1 MAKLFI
7 EDLPL
12 DGKRVLMR
20 VDFNVPVKDGTIEDD
35 TRVRAS
41 LPSIRYVLARGASLV
56 LMSHLGRPDG
66 RTIAKYSLA
75 PVAERL
81 AHLLLGAHVRFLRD
95 CVGPDVEKACAAL
108 RPGEVALLENLRFH
122 IEEEGKVKREDG
134 GSVKADPAAVAAFRA
149 SLSRLGDVYVNDA
162 FGTAHRAHSSI
173 VGVSLPQRAAG
184 YLMKKELDFLGQAVD
199 KPKRPFVAII
209 GGAKVSGKIDVI
221 ESLLPKVDTLLIGG
235 GMAFTF
241 FKAQGKEIGGS
252 LVENDRVDM
261 ARALLARAGDKLLV
275 PVDAIVTDDL
285 DLEVRKV
292 GALGTVAWDR
302 MGPKDIGIDIGE
314 VTQAMFT
321 GVVTRGRT
329 VVWNGPMG
337 VVEIPAAATGTL
349 SIARALAVV
358 TARGAIT
365 VVAGGDSVAALE
377 KSGLADK
384 VTHVSTGGGASL
396 EFLAGKELPGI
407 VHLSEAVH

>member
-7 EDLPL
+7 EDLRL
-12 DGKRVLMR
+12 EGRRVLMR
-20 VDFNVPVKDGTIEDD
+20 VDFNVPVKDARIEHD

-66 RTIAKYSLA
+66 QRIGEYSLG

-81 AHLLLGAHVRFLRD
+81 QTMLGTRVTFLPD
-95 CVGPDVEKACAAL
+95 CVGPNVERACTAL
-108 RPGEVALLENLRFH
+108 KPGEVILLENLRFH
-122 IEEEGKVKREDG
+122 VEEEGKVKREDG
-134 GSVKADPAAVAAFRA
+134 SSLTADPAAVAAFRA
-149 SLSRLGDVYVNDA
+149 SLTALGDVYVNDA

-173 VGVSLPQRAAG
+173 VGVNLPQRAAG
-184 YLMKKELDFLGQAVD
+184 YLMKKELDFLGRAVD
-199 KPKRPFVAII
+199 DPKRPLVAII

-221 ESLLPKVDTLLIGG
+221 QSLLPKVDTLLIGG

-241 FKAQGKEIGGS
+241 FKAQGKESGGS

-261 ARALLARAGDKLLV
+261 ARALLARAGDKLLL
-275 PVDAIVTDDL
+275 PVDAIVTDEL
-285 DLEVRKV
+285 DLEAGKV

-314 VTQAMFT
+314 TTQAMFT
-321 GVVTRGRT
+321 GVVTRART

-337 VVEIPAAATGTL
+337 AVEIPVAATGTL
-349 SIARALAVV
+349 AIARALAVV
-358 TARGAIT
+358 TAMGAIT

-377 KSGLADK
+377 KSGITDK

-396 EFLAGKELPGI
+396 KFLEGKGLPG
-407 VHLSEAVH
+407 VAHLSEK

>member
-7 EDLPL
+7 EDLRL
-12 DGKRVLMR
+12 EGRRVLMR
-20 VDFNVPVKDGTIEDD
+20 VDFNVPVKDARIEED

-66 RTIAKYSLA
+66 RKIAKYSLL
-75 PVAERL
+75 PVADRL
-81 AHLLLGAHVRFLRD
+81 AHLLGRRVMFLPD
-95 CVGPDVEKACAAL
+95 CVGPDVEAACTTL

-122 IEEEGKVKREDG
+122 VEEEGKVKREN
-134 GSVKADPAAVAAFRA
+134 GSSLTADPAAVAAFRA
-149 SLSRLGDVYVNDA
+149 SLTALGDVYVNDA

-173 VGVSLPQRAAG
+173 VGVNLPQRAAG
-184 YLMKKELDFLGQAVD
+184 YLMKKELDFLGRAVD
-199 KPKRPFVAII
+199 GPKRPLVAII

-221 ESLLPKVDTLLIGG
+221 QSLLPKVDTLLIGG

-261 ARALLARAGDKLLV
+261 ARALLARAGDTLLL
-275 PVDAIVTDDL
+275 PVDAIVTDEL
-285 DLEVRKV
+285 DLEAGKV

-314 VTQAMFT
+314 TTQAMFT
-321 GVVTRGRT
+321 GVVTRART

-337 VVEIPAAATGTL
+337 VVEIPVAATGTL
-349 SIARALAVV
+349 AIARALAVV

-377 KSGLADK
+377 KSGLTDK

-396 EFLAGKELPGI
+396 EFLGGKELPGI
-407 VHLSEAVH
+407 AYLSEA